1 MEPSRAHVG
10 GAKYFPRPALIAFP
24 LREMG
29 GWNPYYR
36 ILEVYFV
43 IFRISGRGATV
54 SIEKISNTGTG
65 WMGGRGGP
73 WAQIARYYCVWRVSG
88 VITVPIHA

>member
-10 GAKYFPRPALIAFP
+10 GAKYFPQPTLIASP

-36 ILEVYFV
+36 ILEAYFA
-43 IFRISGRGATV
+43 IFGISGRGATV
-54 SIEKISNTGTG
+54 SIEKISNTGIG
-65 WMGGRGGP
+65 CIGGRGGP
-73 WAQIARYYCVWRVSG
+73 WTQIPRYCCVWEVFG
-88 VITVPIHA
+88 MITVPIHD